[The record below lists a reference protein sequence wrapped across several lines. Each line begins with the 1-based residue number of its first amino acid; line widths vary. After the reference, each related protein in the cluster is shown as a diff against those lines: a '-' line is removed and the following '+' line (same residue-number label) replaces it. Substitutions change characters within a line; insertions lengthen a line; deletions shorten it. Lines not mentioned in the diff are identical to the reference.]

1 MTEQLN
7 IDSYCR
13 VCMVQNPDELI
24 SLFQIHDSEDDVIAN
39 MIIDCTE
46 VMVSDDDNLPQH
58 ICRDCLIRLNH
69 AYKLRKQCQRSDEA
83 FRAMLLR
90 VDQQSFKSEMEVYDP
105 SPKLFLA
112 SLNEQHF
119 QLLNTQK
126 DYRLVKI
133 TGLRCC
139 GCNRIFGNSDELK
152 NHSIMFHTLSAKCDL
167 NTHECTVCGF
177 GFGSR
182 KELTDH
188 EMDLQD
194 LYYVCNQ
201 CELMLNTEDDLVQ
214 HLKDIHEVEELSQS
228 SEKNVIPSEDSQ
240 CDLKLEEELMEEG
253 QEIEY
258 LDEDED
264 YHEYVDLTMKI
275 KTESANEDSPETKK
289 QLLRTLPGSEFVSR
303 TEEFSKYSI
312 YHLRGERCCGC
323 LRLFVDIESLL
334 IHCDHE
340 HGNRQKIKV
349 AKYQCD
355 VCFQRFGSSLL
366 LSKHKQ
372 VAKGKT
378 MYHCKL
384 CDAVLED
391 ERSFIKHIIFTDNH
405 EEVIDAVKIEG
416 KYEEIRIEGS
426 KCCGCDVMC
435 DNEKEM
441 QKHIEELHLPGS
453 VEDDREFKCNR
464 CFKGFHRMNHL
475 ARHESDAQKKLSY
488 RCFTERCNYTTI
500 HKRQILKHITTK
512 YTHRNLPRKTAKT
525 HRTDDLSGE
534 YCRYSCCF
542 ARCYEVFDS
551 YEELEDHA
559 ESVHEMLRIQHTQD
573 RESTQA
579 VCMICLKGFE
589 NEQACEK
596 HRSTDRNQKYVCL
609 KCGVQYVSKSTLL
622 QHERSKC
629 GKVAQYQCTQC
640 DKTFVSLGGL
650 RNHQEVHSQKRS
662 HVCDTCGRG
671 FLRKGILK
679 DHINTVHSKVRL
691 FQCSLCPKS
700 FTSRNVFQSHQ
711 MTHTKEKPY
720 QCRHCEKRYYKTS
733 DRTMHE
739 NQVHLGIRPFQ
750 CNFCT
755 ASFIRDRERRLHE
768 RTHTKT
774 KLYNCDMCSE
784 GYNKFAEYKSHR
796 LKEHGLET
804 LRDLGPAIMAA
815 VRGEQR
821 QEFPGKPHC
830 KLEIEVCDMVE

>member
-1 MTEQLN
+1 
-7 IDSYCR
+7 
-13 VCMVQNPDELI
+13 MVLLDINFKQKLTNYYG
-24 SLFQIHDSEDDVIAN
+24 FQ
-39 MIIDCTE
+39 
-46 VMVSDDDNLPQH
+46 VSDDDNLPQN

-69 AYKLRKQCQRSDEA
+69 AYELRKQCQRSDQA

-90 VDQQSFKSEMEVYDP
+90 VEQQLMKPEIEATDP
-105 SPKLFLA
+105 PAEFFLS

-119 QLLNTQK
+119 QILNAEK
-126 DYRLVKI
+126 DYRFVRI

-139 GCNRIFGNSDELK
+139 GCYSIFGNSDELK
-152 NHSIMFHTLSAKCDL
+152 NHSLTC
-167 NTHECTVCGF
+167 
-177 GFGSR
+177 SR

-188 EMDLQD
+188 EMDLQYV
-194 LYYVCNQ
+194 YYACNH
-201 CELMLNTEDDLVQ
+201 CELMLNTEEELVQ
-214 HLKDIHEVEELSQS
+214 HLKDIHGVEDFSQS
-228 SEKNVIPSEDSQ
+228 AENNVTPSEDEK
-240 CDLKLEEELMEEG
+240 DDPELDEG
-253 QEIEY
+253 QEVEY
-258 LDEDED
+258 LDEDDD
-264 YHEYVDLTMKI
+264 YFEYVDLTMKI
-275 KTESANEDSPETKK
+275 TMESLNEDTYETQK
-289 QLLRTLPGSEFVSR
+289 QQLRTLPESKFVSR
-303 TEEFSKYSI
+303 TEEFSEYCI
-312 YHLRGERCCGC
+312 YHIQGERCCGC
-323 LRLFVDIESLL
+323 LRLFVDIKSLL
-334 IHCDHE
+334 MHCDYE

-355 VCFQRFGSSLL
+355 VCFQRFGSSLH

-372 VAKGKT
+372 AAKGKT
-378 MYHCKL
+378 MYLCKC
-384 CDAVLED
+384 CDSVLED
-391 ERSFIKHIIFTDNH
+391 ERSFTKHIISKENH
-405 EEVIDAVKIEG
+405 EKVVDAVKIEG
-416 KYEEIRIEGS
+416 KYEEMHVEGIR
-426 KCCGCDVMC
+426 CCGCDAVC
-435 DNEKEM
+435 DDEKEM
-441 QKHIEELHLPGS
+441 QKHIEELHLPSS
-453 VEDDREFKCNR
+453 VEDDGEFKCNR

-475 ARHESDAQKKLSY
+475 ARHESDAQKKLSF
-488 RCFTERCNYTTI
+488 RCCIEGCNFTSI
-500 HKRQILKHITTK
+500 HKRQMLKHITTK
-512 YTHRNLPRKTAKT
+512 YTHRGLPRKTTKECKK
-525 HRTDDLSGE
+525 DDLSGE
-534 YCRYSCCF
+534 DCRYSCCF
-542 ARCYEVFDS
+542 VRCREAFDS

-573 RESTQA
+573 RTFTQS

-589 NEQACEK
+589 SEQACER
-596 HRSTDRNQKYVCL
+596 HRSTDRNRKHACL

-640 DKTFVSLGGL
+640 EKTFVSLGGL
-650 RNHQEVHSQKRS
+650 HNHQEVHSQKRS
-662 HVCDTCGRG
+662 HVCGTCGRG

-679 DHINTVHSKVRL
+679 DHINAVHSKVRL

-700 FTSRNVFQSHQ
+700 FASRNVFQSHQ
-711 MTHTKEKPY
+711 MTHTKVKPY

-804 LRDLGPAIMAA
+804 LRDLGPVTMAA

-821 QEFPGKPHC
+821 QASPEQNRC
-830 KLEIEVCDMVE
+830 KLEIEVFDMVE